1 MPATTSIF
9 CILST
14 NVCSRWGCSAPK
26 PSCHSARYSAVRFP
40 FRPVRLKRI
49 YSNTCQA
56 RFAFC
61 EPGLRFDCIYTL
73 CIEHP
78 GCLLTQ
84 RCRCEKWGKN
94 LRGVIINLYLCDV
107 ERCGLPTLSGCG
119 IYRKETI
126 ATDKKKEQICHD
138 IQFSHS
144 VG

>member
-1 MPATTSIF
+1 MIAYIHSASNIPVA
-9 CILST
+9 
-14 NVCSRWGCSAPK
+14 CSRNDADAKNG
-26 PSCHSARYSAVRFP
+26 
-40 FRPVRLKRI
+40 
-49 YSNTCQA
+49 
-56 RFAFC
+56 
-61 EPGLRFDCIYTL
+61 
-73 CIEHP
+73 
-78 GCLLTQ
+78 
-84 RCRCEKWGKN
+84 GKN